1 MTPMTRISPSRR
13 VRRDE
18 QGMAMITAIMV
29 IMITAALAVIVLN
42 TGQHSQQ
49 TARRGR
55 NWDDALQTADGGV
68 QRAIAYLQST
78 NGGVPPTLTG
88 TTDSGA
94 YTTTVTY
101 LGRNRYQID
110 SSGTTGGNIKGLTAT
125 RTIRVVMG
133 PPKSFRYAL
142 FSLTDVDTKNNN
154 YVTGSV
160 WANGS
165 VTVYGGDTITGNA
178 WAATGWLSMGTN
190 STIGQDAATGGYDP
204 SSGQAMTLAN
214 GAHIGG
220 KATAS
225 SSTPSCADDPSGT
238 KYIINDGG
246 SISGTTMT
254 WGTKTGSGTTGT
266 LFTHV
271 CTSAP
276 ATKPIPTFTYNPL
289 NYNPAP
295 MEFASPAAFSSWL
308 STHHA
313 NLSGTYLIHGGDA
326 NNPVDINGVSI
337 GGDTTII
344 AESAPIDAF
353 GGVGVSAQNTS
364 DKVLVLVSYYQ
375 PAVGA
380 VCTNN
385 GGNPA
390 DCAIGIKNN
399 FQPNDNTATLIY
411 APNGPCAFKNNA
423 DFDGAV
429 YCKNIVLKNNMNLTY
444 DARVDQ
450 IVGFGPVTLE
460 QESWIETTGG

>member
-1 MTPMTRISPSRR
+1 MPTSRSHCSHR
-13 VRRDE
+13 GE

-29 IMITAALAVIVLN
+29 IMVTAALAIVVVD
-42 TGQHSQQ
+42 TGQHSQT

-101 LGRNRYQID
+101 LGRNRYQIS
-110 SSGTTGGNIKGLTAT
+110 SSGTTGGSIKGLTAT
-125 RTIRVVMG
+125 RSIRVVMG
-133 PPKSFRYAL
+133 PPKAFRYAL

-154 YVTGSV
+154 YVTGDV

-165 VTVYGGDTITGNA
+165 VTVYNGDTITGNV
-178 WAATGWLSMGTN
+178 WAATGWLQMSNN
-190 STIGQDAATGGYDP
+190 STIGGDVITGGYDP
-204 SSGQAMTLAN
+204 SSGQAMVLNN

-220 KATAS
+220 KATAA

-238 KYIINDGG
+238 KYVINDGG
-246 SISGTTMT
+246 SISGTTIT

-271 CTSAP
+271 CKAAP
-276 ATKPIPTFTYNPL
+276 ATKPMPTFTYNPL

-295 MEFASPAAFSSWL
+295 QEFASPAAFSTYL
-308 STHHA
+308 STHHS
-313 NLSGTYLIHGGDA
+313 NLSGTFYIHGGDA
-326 NNPVDINGVSI
+326 NNPVDINGASI

-353 GGVGVSAQNTS
+353 GGVGVSAQNNS

-460 QESWIETTGG
+460 QESWVETTGG